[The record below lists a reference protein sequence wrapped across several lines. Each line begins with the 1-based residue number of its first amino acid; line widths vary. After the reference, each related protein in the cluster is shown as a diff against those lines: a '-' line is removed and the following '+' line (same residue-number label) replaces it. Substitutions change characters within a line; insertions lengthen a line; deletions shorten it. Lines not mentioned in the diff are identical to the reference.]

1 MAEDLGVKSGRKTA
15 DVFWLLVTFA
25 LSACIAWQGWRG
37 ITANDD
43 NVPSIEAATTFL
55 KSGIVPS
62 HGVISCYNSLI
73 PPGSAWLLLPGV
85 LMSSEYRFFEL
96 AGSLLLQAGTL
107 IGLFILVSLAFSRP
121 AARLAV
127 SLYALSSTGL
137 FFASSLWPRGHPFF
151 CVWFAIWIIL
161 WHARK
166 DARYLAFAV
175 VTLAAGMYV
184 HMELAPLVL
193 VVPAVWYLYRP
204 PVRAKWV
211 LVAAFVSLLIWFPY
225 LRFERGREF
234 KDITSMVFQA
244 DILPQDSGRLICDR
258 TLRED
263 VLAPKQQPVPTER
276 KAIRAGHFLGRRV
289 GAVLAGLLGNF
300 PTFCE
305 IHLGS
310 RASLLLFLTMLVLGR
325 FAPPWVFY
333 GRPQEKAD
341 RQRLIS
347 ACILLAVSAVL
358 FAAIF
363 VFVPNAE
370 DQMLRPERRVGMA
383 ALLALLI
390 GIYQGFRSR
399 PVDQDWVATDNQ
411 NILVLT
417 LVLPW
422 LALLAVAEAD
432 GVRRYLFLWPLQTA
446 VLGFL
451 ATDLLASWRLRAFI
465 VRAAQ
470 VALILAAAAS
480 PNFFAKMKDW
490 RTNGYAGTDPKMLGA
505 LEFVAKEVKRE
516 NRNPVAIGYSIYD
529 ENWVGWWDASYQ
541 VIDPQHMIG
550 MGPNYVLRQRFG
562 VQNSNHCPEG
572 ISAAD
577 DYRIFQ
583 HGLDPYPPPPEFV
596 RLRVRSL
603 QEFEQV
609 ARFGQFAV
617 LRRRRAQGKK

>member
-1 MAEDLGVKSGRKTA
+1 MACFVLSG
-15 DVFWLLVTFA
+15 W
-25 LSACIAWQGWRG
+25 IAWQGWRG
-37 ITANDD
+37 IVVNDD
-43 NVPSIEAATTFL
+43 NVPSIEGATTFL

-62 HGVISCYNSLI
+62 YGVISGYNSLN

-85 LMSSEYRFFEL
+85 LAFFEFRFFEL
-96 AGSLLLQAGTL
+96 PGSLLLHAGTL

-204 PVRAKWV
+204 PVRTKWV
-211 LVAAFVSLLIWFPY
+211 LVAASVSLLIWFPY

-234 KDITSMVFQA
+234 KDITSLVFQA

-258 TLRED
+258 TLREE
-263 VLAPKQQPVPTER
+263 VLALKQPVPTEGV
-276 KAIRAGHFLGRRV
+276 AIRARNFLGNRV
-289 GAVLAGLLGNF
+289 GAVLVGLLANF
-300 PTFCE
+300 PTAFE
-305 IHLGS
+305 THLGS
-310 RASLLLFLTMLVLGR
+310 RAPLVLFLIMLVLGR

-347 ACILLAVSAVL
+347 ACILLAVSAAL

-363 VFVPNAE
+363 VLVPNAKN
-370 DQMLRPERRVGMA
+370 QILRPERRVGIA
-383 ALLALLI
+383 ALLALLG

-399 PVDQDWVATDNQ
+399 PVGEDRVSTDIE

-417 LVLPW
+417 LVIPW
-422 LALLAVAEAD
+422 LALLGVAEA
-432 GVRRYLFLWPLQTA
+432 GGERRYLFLWPLQA
-446 VLGFL
+446 GMLGFL
-451 ATDLLASWRLRAFI
+451 ATDILVSWRVRASM
-465 VRAAQ
+465 VWAAQ
-470 VALILAAAAS
+470 VALILAVAAN
-480 PNFFAKMKDW
+480 PDLFARMKDW
-490 RTNGYAGTDPKMLGA
+490 RTNGWAGTDPKILGA
-505 LEFVAKEVKRE
+505 LEFVANEVERE
-516 NRNPVAIGYSIYD
+516 NRNRAAIGYSIYD
-529 ENWVGWWDASYQ
+529 PAWAGSYDASYQ
-541 VIDPQHMIG
+541 AIDPQYMIG
-550 MGPNYVLRQRFG
+550 MGPDYVLRQRFG

-577 DYRIFQ
+577 GYRVFQ
-583 HGLDPYPPPPEFV
+583 HGLDLDPPEFV
-596 RLRVRSL
+596 RLRGRSL

-617 LRRRRAQGKK
+617 LRRRRAQDEK